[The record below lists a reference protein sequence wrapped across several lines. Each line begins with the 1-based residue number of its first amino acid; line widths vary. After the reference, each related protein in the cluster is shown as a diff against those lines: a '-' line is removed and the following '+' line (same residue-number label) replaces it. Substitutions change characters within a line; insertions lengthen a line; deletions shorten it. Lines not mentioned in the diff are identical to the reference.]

1 MAAANSPING
11 IMFIV
16 SCCIMS
22 SCILID
28 DVVISQAVVIIRPMS
43 PMRL

>member
-1 MAAANSPING
+1 MAAASSPIMG
-11 IMFIV
+11 MIFIV
-16 SCCIMS
+16 SCWVIS

-28 DVVISQAVVIIRPMS
+28 DAVISQAVVIMRPMS